1 MENTKSYQEAK
12 NLLFDITSGVSGIL
26 TDLKSLPDTRE
37 ALFEK
42 WGDACERIYCQVSE
56 EVVRVAVVGTIKSG
70 KSTFVNALFMGDFVK
85 RGAGVITSI
94 VTKIRSGRF
103 KKAKLYFK
111 SWDDVNRDMKQA
123 MTLFPHF
130 EESNRPKHFDIRRK
144 KDRTDVRNVLD
155 SLGADTLFHK
165 DVRETNSVLLSCY
178 LKGYDRIRDLLSADP
193 VVKVYHGAHFD
204 QHRDFVGDQ
213 ALAVY
218 LQDVHL
224 EIESSR
230 IEEGLEIADCQG
242 SDSPNPLHLTMIQDY
257 LSTTHLIVYIVSS
270 RTGLR
275 DADIRFL
282 SIIRRMGILDNTL
295 FVVNGDLNEHD
306 SLDDFNRV
314 LDTVKEELSL
324 LTPQPRLYGFSA
336 LYNLFEAEVDRL
348 PEKDRSRLA
357 QWRLDG
363 PLLSFSNEETT
374 RFETAFFKSVST
386 QRHRTL
392 LSNHIERLQVIV
404 SGIHQWLGMH
414 REVLRRDTLSA
425 KTLLSSVKAHLK
437 RTDQHQSTLKSAL
450 DGAIQ
455 KLKQE
460 LRNDIDRFFDPHS
473 GPIVPNIVKFVNDF
487 QIVYREREQQLN
499 VSGFANSMY
508 TLFLNLKQALDTHIA
523 ESVNPEIIRFFKDLE
538 HRIKECLK
546 SVAASYHGMAQST
559 FIEYQT
565 VLESHG
571 FTNPS
576 ETPDRIPVIEL
587 EQLKEIHGITPP
599 SVRVTLQYSA
609 RIKTEAVLHY
619 GVYSL
624 TSLIEK
630 AMKRTLVKDRRR
642 GERALKKGVLSL
654 KREMIQ
660 SIVSHFKDYHEN
672 LKFQYVF
679 KLIEAAAKD
688 LYSNLTDSF
697 ENKTS
702 SLKSLSRQI
711 TRSGSDREAFLDKIN
726 EHEGSI
732 KELSRKIVELTET
745 IAATDS

>member
-1 MENTKSYQEAK
+1 MENTKSYQSAK
-12 NLLFDITSGVSGIL
+12 NNLFDISKGVSGIL
-26 TDLKSLPDTRE
+26 TDLKSYPDTRE
-37 ALFEK
+37 PLFEK
-42 WGDACERIYCQVSE
+42 WGNDCEQIYYQVSG

-70 KSTFVNALFMGDFVK
+70 KSTFVNALFRGDFVK

-94 VTKIRSGRF
+94 VTKIRGGHF
-103 KKAKLYFK
+103 NKAKLYFK
-111 SWDDVNRDMKQA
+111 SWDEVNRNMKQA

-130 EESNRPKHFDIRRK
+130 EPSDRPQNFDIRREP
-144 KDRTDVRNVLD
+144 DRLAVRNVLD
-155 SLGADTLFHK
+155 SMGADTLFRK
-165 DVRETNSVLLSCY
+165 DVRETNSALLSCY
-178 LKGYDRIRDLLSADP
+178 LKGYDRIRDLVSTDP
-193 VVKVYHGAHFD
+193 VAKVYHGAHFD

-230 IEEGLEIADCQG
+230 FEEGLEIADCQG

-257 LSTTHLIVYIVSS
+257 LFTTHLIVYIISS

-282 SIIRRMGILDNTL
+282 SVIRRMGILDNTL
-295 FVVNGDLNEHD
+295 FVVNADLNEHD

-314 LDTVKEELSL
+314 LGTVKEELSL
-324 LTPQPRLYGFSA
+324 LTPQPRLFGFSA
-336 LYNLFEAEVDRL
+336 LYNLFEAEADRL
-348 PEKDRSRLA
+348 LEKDRSRLE

-374 RFETAFFKSVST
+374 RFETAFFKSVRT
-386 QRHRTL
+386 ERQRTL
-392 LSNHIERLQVIV
+392 LTNHVERLQVIV
-404 SGIHQWLGMH
+404 AGIDEWLGMH
-414 REVLRRDTLSA
+414 REVLRRDTLSVKA
-425 KTLLSSVKAHLK
+425 LLSSVKDHLK
-437 RTDQHQSTLKSAL
+437 RTDQYQSTLKSTL

-455 KLKQE
+455 KLKQG
-460 LRNDIDRFFDPHS
+460 LRNDVDRFFDPHS
-473 GPIVPNIVKFVNDF
+473 GAIVPHIVKFVNDYR
-487 QIVYREREQQLN
+487 IVYTDREQQLN
-499 VSGFANSMY
+499 VSGFASSMY

-538 HRIKECLK
+538 HRIKKRLD
-546 SVAASYHGMAQST
+546 SVAASYHGMAKST

-571 FTNPS
+571 FPNPS
-576 ETPDRIPVIEL
+576 ETPNRAPAIEL
-587 EQLKEIHGITPP
+587 EKLKEMHGITPP
-599 SVRVTLQYSA
+599 SVHVTLQYSA
-609 RIKTEAVLHY
+609 RIKTEAVLHF

-630 AMKRTLVKDRRR
+630 AMKRTLVNDGRR
-642 GERALKKGVLSL
+642 GKKALKKGAMSL
-654 KREMIQ
+654 KREMIH
-660 SIVSHFKDYHEN
+660 SVVSHFKDYHEN

-711 TRSGSDREAFLDKIN
+711 NRSGSEREAFLDKIN
-726 EHEGSI
+726 EYEGSI
-732 KELSRKIVELTET
+732 KELARKIDELTQT
-745 IAATDS
+745 LATTDS